1 MKGPFPSG
9 STVKFVAAG
18 FGVVEVFEGLGD
30 GLGLGEVVACPW
42 VVVLVVA
49 PVPVPVPVAVAVVAE
64 GEATTVVVALSL
76 GTQEADPPD
85 CLFTFRTFVLLFLT

>member
-1 MKGPFPSG
+1 M
-9 STVKFVAAG
+9 
-18 FGVVEVFEGLGD
+18 EVFEGLGD

-42 VVVLVVA
+42 VVVLLVA
-49 PVPVPVPVAVAVVAE
+49 PVPVTVPVAVAVAVVAE